1 MVEGKFPSYFAGKPV
16 PEKPKEEEPENPA
29 EKDDE
34 SAETETATA
43 AGTKMIESERDIIE
57 KGKPGKIFILASSDM
72 IKDNLLDKEGRGV
85 NDIFV
90 MNILDYLNEQEGVA
104 RLRSKQQ
111 RFTPLNETGA
121 FTRTA
126 VKAFNIVGLPVVVV
140 FFGLVVWA
148 RRTHRKKSIQNIFSK

>member
-1 MVEGKFPSYFAGKPV
+1 
-16 PEKPKEEEPENPA
+16 
-29 EKDDE
+29 
-34 SAETETATA
+34 
-43 AGTKMIESERDIIE
+43 
-57 KGKPGKIFILASSDM
+57 M